1 MSDLTNEQRAHDVA
15 VAMLPYIV
23 AEKAKDGSNVSVMG
37 EYLNAYGLYL
47 RYLEEQQSQQ
57 PATDFGAQY

>member
-47 RYLEEQQSQQ
+47 RYLEEQ
-57 PATDFGAQY
+57 